1 MKPTTLRNISVMTAT
16 NMINVTAAL
25 MGSVRSVLRNVGTR
39 STNVITAINAFAS
52 FAMNGMKIVKKS
64 MKFGDAVNVAIFA
77 EIVLLKNFDR
87 GNFAN
92 FVSKQAPP
100 Y

>member
-1 MKPTTLRNISVMTAT
+1 
-16 NMINVTAAL
+16 
-25 MGSVRSVLRNVGTR
+25 
-39 STNVITAINAFAS
+39 
-52 FAMNGMKIVKKS
+52 MNGMKIVKKS

-92 FVSKQAPP
+92 FVSKQALP